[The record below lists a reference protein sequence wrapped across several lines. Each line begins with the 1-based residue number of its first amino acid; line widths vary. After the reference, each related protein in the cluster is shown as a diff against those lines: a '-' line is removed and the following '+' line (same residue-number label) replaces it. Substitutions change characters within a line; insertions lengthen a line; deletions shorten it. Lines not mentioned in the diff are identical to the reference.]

1 MEHKLIC
8 IACPMGCHLTVSEDK
23 DAPEGWRVEGNTCK
37 RGAAYGIKEITCPSR
52 TLTSTV
58 KICDGT
64 LCRLPVVTAG
74 EIPKE
79 RLFDAMTELN
89 HIEVKAPVRKGDV
102 ILSNIAGTGVA
113 LVASRSI
120 SHI

>member
-23 DAPEGWRVEGNTCK
+23 SVPEGWRVEGNTCK
-37 RGAAYGIKEITCPSR
+37 KGAAYGVKEITCPSR

-58 KICDGT
+58 KICGGT
-64 LCRLPVVTAG
+64 LCRLPVVTDG

-79 RLFDAMTELN
+79 KLFDAMKELN
-89 HIEVKAPVRKGDV
+89 RVEVKAPVQRGDV
-102 ILSNIAGTGVA
+102 ILSNLAGTGIA

-120 SHI
+120 S